1 VLKEMKKGMD
11 VEEIG
16 IQIENIRKT
25 RAGKIRVTVKE
36 KKDGA
41 IQNFKDTTGR
51 TLKDMATTY
60 EVGRNRKTIVIRNI
74 DPVTNSCE
82 VRTAIAV
89 ALGISEDAVQM
100 HTLKLNKENET
111 HKM

>member
-60 EVGRNRKTIVIRNI
+60 EVG
-74 DPVTNSCE
+74 
-82 VRTAIAV
+82 
-89 ALGISEDAVQM
+89 
-100 HTLKLNKENET
+100 
-111 HKM
+111 